1 MNPFDIV
8 SSVSHTKKRV
18 IDETNE
24 GEYNSFMVNRALSY
38 YPDTIMHAQ
47 DMNVNHHLP
56 GLLQYDYLLSSLRPR
71 KRFSKWFKREKDE
84 QVEAVMREYSYNRQ
98 RATEAVSLMS
108 KKQLTQLVDSQTR
121 GRDQE

>member
-1 MNPFDIV
+1 MNPFDVV

-24 GEYNSFMVNRALSY
+24 GEYNAFMVNRALSY

-71 KRFSKWFKREKDE
+71 KRFSKWFKRERDE
-84 QVEAVMREYSYNRQ
+84 EVEAVMREYSYSRQ
-98 RATEAVSLMS
+98 RAVEAVALMS
-108 KKQLTQLVDSQTR
+108 KKQLAHIVESQTS

>member
-8 SSVSHTKKRV
+8 ASVSHTKKRA

-24 GEYNSFMVNRALSY
+24 SEYNAFMVNRALSY

-47 DMNVNHHLP
+47 DMNVNHHLS
-56 GLLQYDYLLSSLRPR
+56 GLLQYDYFFSSLRPR
-71 KRFSKWFKREKDE
+71 KRFSKWFKRERDE

-98 RATEAVSLMS
+98 RAEEAVSLMN
-108 KKQLTQLVDSQTR
+108 KKQLADLVDSQTR
-121 GRDQE
+121 GHDQ

>member
-24 GEYNSFMVNRALSY
+24 GEYNAFMVNRALSY

-56 GLLQYDYLLSSLRPR
+56 GLLQYDYLLSSLRSR
-71 KRFSKWFKREKDE
+71 KRFSK
-84 QVEAVMREYSYNRQ
+84 
-98 RATEAVSLMS
+98 RAR
-108 KKQLTQLVDSQTR
+108 LVALPIRPTNGKSWCR
-121 GRDQE
+121 R